1 MRSTKNSVV
10 QVIDILK
17 TTIGDSKSKLKVVSY
32 DQAYLENSIALFAK
46 FNSSESC
53 YQSESDQFTDMTLLS
68 GTNVV
73 ISGQWSS
80 FTQSIPITM
89 MLGHKDP
96 KENKRFCEV
105 GLNGDQIRC
114 TRDYGEWLK
123 RWNTP
128 NETESTIERF
138 GNIVYDNFKY
148 ANHQQWPLAAKYR
161 TGGTTGSMPPARGQL
176 DRGQCHRPWACD
188 HGLQSHGKRGSLSF
202 SRKHSSAQGCG

>member
-1 MRSTKNSVV
+1 M
-10 QVIDILK
+10 
-17 TTIGDSKSKLKVVSY
+17 
-32 DQAYLENSIALFAK
+32 
-46 FNSSESC
+46 
-53 YQSESDQFTDMTLLS
+53 DMTLLS
-68 GTNVV
+68 GTNVL

-138 GNIVYDNFKY
+138 GNIGRREPTLFRV
-148 ANHQQWPLAAKYR
+148 AAAPR
-161 TGGTTGSMPPARGQL
+161 
-176 DRGQCHRPWACD
+176 DRNGA
-188 HGLQSHGKRGSLSF
+188 
-202 SRKHSSAQGCG
+202 